1 MEMSLV
7 ALAIAGVAAAV
18 LHGVARLL
26 VWGLLQ
32 ILRWKSAFRLTAVVV
47 AWFTASAFLI
57 WPLYAGLYAAVYVPS
72 LLLEDHEWPFL
83 VWLAGCYLVSV
94 VPFGIHVSRSR
105 GRIFRAGREALIA

>member
-32 ILRWKSAFRLTAVVV
+32 ILRWKSVFRLTAVVV

-57 WPLYAGLYAAVYVPS
+57 WPLYAAVYFPS
-72 LLLEDHEWPFL
+72 LLLEDYEWPFL
-83 VWLAGCYLVSV
+83 VWLAGCYVVSLL
-94 VPFGIHVSRSR
+94 PFGIHVSRSR
-105 GRIFRAGREALIA
+105 DRILRAGREALIA